1 MSDANDRDEREPDGD
16 PLASAAAARQVAQL
30 TGMSADS
37 ARTYAAFLS
46 GRWAQEDR
54 RAA

>member
-1 MSDANDRDEREPDGD
+1 MSDADDGD
-16 PLASAAAARQVAQL
+16 EHELEVDPCASVAAARQVAQL